1 LSGTAAEV
9 KNRNQSEMLERD
21 SSMPRYSE
29 EQRDRLMALPSAMLM
44 VTLVMGVAD
53 PVATL
58 RDVIDEMRYFREMRE
73 AYPDNDLIQGM
84 LQDAE
89 NPLPG
94 LYLSSFSDREAV
106 LHALHQYIGEASAL
120 LANDTEAKEFKAFL
134 VALVEMV
141 AEDVEK
147 GQFWSDPA
155 IEQAQMEYLKTLK
168 QQFSLLPPKL
178 VNGAASSNTG
188 L

>member
-1 LSGTAAEV
+1 
-9 KNRNQSEMLERD
+9 
-21 SSMPRYSE
+21 MPRYSE

-73 AYPDNDLIQGM
+73 AYPGNDLIQGM

-94 LYLSSFSDREAV
+94 LHLSSSSDREAV

-147 GQFWSDPA
+147 GQFGSDPA

>member
-1 LSGTAAEV
+1 
-9 KNRNQSEMLERD
+9 
-21 SSMPRYSE
+21 MPRSPE
-29 EQRDRLMALPSAMLM
+29 EQRARLMALPSAMLAA
-44 VTLVMGVAD
+44 TLVIGVAD

-58 RDVIDEMRYFREMRE
+58 RDVIDEMRYFREVRE

-94 LYLSSFSDREAV
+94 LLLPSISDRESV
-106 LHALHQYIGEASAL
+106 LHALHQYIEEASAFL
-120 LANDTEAKEFKAFL
+120 GNDTEAKEFKAFL
-134 VALVEMV
+134 TALTGMV

-147 GQFWSDPA
+147 GQFGSDPA
-155 IEQAQMEYLKTLK
+155 IEQAQMEYLRTLK
-168 QQFSLLPPKL
+168 QQFSPLPPKPM
-178 VNGAASSNTG
+178 NNSS

>member
-1 LSGTAAEV
+1 
-9 KNRNQSEMLERD
+9 
-21 SSMPRYSE
+21 MPRYSE

-89 NPLPG
+89 T
-94 LYLSSFSDREAV
+94 SR
-106 LHALHQYIGEASAL
+106 H
-120 LANDTEAKEFKAFL
+120 K
-134 VALVEMV
+134 
-141 AEDVEK
+141 
-147 GQFWSDPA
+147 WS
-155 IEQAQMEYLKTLK
+155 T
-168 QQFSLLPPKL
+168 
-178 VNGAASSNTG
+178 
-188 L
+188 

>member
-1 LSGTAAEV
+1 
-9 KNRNQSEMLERD
+9 
-21 SSMPRYSE
+21 MPRSPE
-29 EQRDRLMALPSAMLM
+29 EKRARLMALPSAMLAA
-44 VTLVMGVAD
+44 TLVIGVAD

-58 RDVIDEMRYFREMRE
+58 RDVIDEMRYFREVRE

-94 LYLSSFSDREAV
+94 LLLPSISDRESV
-106 LHALHQYIGEASAL
+106 LHALHQYIEEASAFL
-120 LANDTEAKEFKAFL
+120 GNDTEAKEFKAFL
-134 VALVEMV
+134 TALTGMV

-147 GQFWSDPA
+147 GQFGSDPA
-155 IEQAQMEYLKTLK
+155 IEQAQMKYLRTLK
-168 QQFSLLPPKL
+168 QQFSLLPPRL
-178 VNGAASSNTG
+178 MNGTASSDAS

>member
-1 LSGTAAEV
+1 
-9 KNRNQSEMLERD
+9 
-21 SSMPRYSE
+21 MPRSPE
-29 EQRDRLMALPSAMLM
+29 EQRARLMALPSAMLAA
-44 VTLVMGVAD
+44 TLVIGVAD

-58 RDVIDEMRYFREMRE
+58 RDVIDEMRYFREVRE

-94 LYLSSFSDREAV
+94 LHLPSISDREAV
-106 LHALHQYIGEASAL
+106 LHALHQYIEEASAFL
-120 LANDTEAKEFKAFL
+120 GNDTEAKEFKAFL
-134 VALVEMV
+134 TALTGMV

-147 GQFWSDPA
+147 GQFGSDPA
-155 IEQAQMEYLKTLK
+155 IEQAQMEYLRTLK
-168 QQFSLLPPKL
+168 QQFSLLPPRL
-178 VNGAASSNTG
+178 MNGTASSDAS

>member
-1 LSGTAAEV
+1 
-9 KNRNQSEMLERD
+9 
-21 SSMPRYSE
+21 MPRYSE

-84 LQDAE
+84 FQNTE

-94 LYLSSFSDREAV
+94 LFLSSFSDREAV
-106 LHALHQYIGEASAL
+106 LIALHRYIGEASAL

-147 GQFWSDPA
+147 GQFGSDPA